1 MWLTVNERGA
11 QTVVDIGRTKTH
23 KNSSS
28 FEYTFWSGGRGIGV
42 CHGQTRY
49 PVSATTST

>member
-1 MWLTVNERGA
+1 VWLTVSGGRALN
-11 QTVVDIGRTKTH
+11 VVDIGPTKTH